1 VERRAIL
8 KKYKILNQLHE
19 NYLVAVVR
27 GNDEDETKKIVDEI
41 IKGGFKNIEITFTVP
56 NAEEVINQVHK
67 QYGDDIVLGAGTVL
81 DAATAQIAINKGA
94 QYIVSPHLD
103 TNISKLCNV
112 YSIPYLPGC
121 SSATEIIE
129 ALRYGSDLIKLF
141 PGGQLGAGFIKDIKG
156 PVPNVELMPSGGVN
170 LDNVSDWIEK
180 GSFAVGIGGDLT
192 KEFTGNNYEVI
203 SEKAQ
208 KYVEAV
214 RNR

>member
-1 VERRAIL
+1 M

-27 GNDEDETKKIVDEI
+27 GDDEDETKKIVDEI

>member
-1 VERRAIL
+1 M

-27 GNDEDETKKIVDEI
+27 GKDEDETKKIVDEI

-103 TNISKLCNV
+103 TNISKLCNI

-192 KEFTGNNYEVI
+192 KEFTGNNFEVI

>member
-1 VERRAIL
+1 MERRAIL

-41 IKGGFKNIEITFTVP
+41 IEGGFKNIEITFTVP

-103 TNISKLCNV
+103 TNISKLCNI

-170 LDNVSDWIEK
+170 LDNISDWIEK

-192 KEFTGNNYEVI
+192 KEFTGNNFEVI

>member
-1 VERRAIL
+1 MERRAIL

-56 NAEEVINQVHK
+56 NAEEVINKVHK

-192 KEFTGNNYEVI
+192 KEFTGNNFEVI

>member
-1 VERRAIL
+1 M

-103 TNISKLCNV
+103 INISKLCNV

>member
-1 VERRAIL
+1 M

-103 TNISKLCNV
+103 TNISKLCNI

-180 GSFAVGIGGDLT
+180 GSFAVGIGVDLT
-192 KEFTGNNYEVI
+192 KEFTGNNFEVI

>member
-41 IKGGFKNIEITFTVP
+41 IKGGFKNIEITFTVQ

-103 TNISKLCNV
+103 TNISKLCNI

-170 LDNVSDWIEK
+170 LDNISDWIEK

-192 KEFTGNNYEVI
+192 KEFTGNNFEVI

>member
-103 TNISKLCNV
+103 TNISKLCNI

-170 LDNVSDWIEK
+170 LDNISDWIEK

-192 KEFTGNNYEVI
+192 KEFTGNNFEVI

>member
-1 VERRAIL
+1 MERRAIL

-81 DAATAQIAINKGA
+81 DATTAQIAINKGA

-192 KEFTGNNYEVI
+192 KEFTGNNFEVI

>member
-1 VERRAIL
+1 M

-141 PGGQLGAGFIKDIKG
+141 PGAQLGAGFIKDIKG

-203 SEKAQ
+203 SEKAR

>member
-1 VERRAIL
+1 M

-203 SEKAQ
+203 SEKAL

-214 RNR
+214 RN

>member
-1 VERRAIL
+1 MERRAIL

-27 GNDEDETKKIVDEI
+27 GKDEDETKKIVDEI

-103 TNISKLCNV
+103 TNISKLCNI

-192 KEFTGNNYEVI
+192 KEFTGNNFEVI

-214 RNR
+214 RNL

>member
-1 VERRAIL
+1 M

-103 TNISKLCNV
+103 TNISKLCNI

-170 LDNVSDWIEK
+170 LDNISDWIEK

-203 SEKAQ
+203 SEKTQ

>member
-1 VERRAIL
+1 MERRAIL

-103 TNISKLCNV
+103 TNISKLCNI

-203 SEKAQ
+203 SEKTQ

>member
-1 VERRAIL
+1 M

-81 DAATAQIAINKGA
+81 DATTAQIAINKGA

-192 KEFTGNNYEVI
+192 KEFTGNNFEVI

>member
-1 VERRAIL
+1 MEWRAIL

-121 SSATEIIE
+121 SSTTEIIV

-192 KEFTGNNYEVI
+192 KEFTGNNFEVI

>member
-1 VERRAIL
+1 MERRAIL

-170 LDNVSDWIEK
+170 LDNISDWIEK

>member
-1 VERRAIL
+1 M

-214 RNR
+214 RNRRK

>member
-1 VERRAIL
+1 M

-103 TNISKLCNV
+103 TNISKLCNI

-170 LDNVSDWIEK
+170 LDNISDWIEK

-192 KEFTGNNYEVI
+192 KEFTGNNFEVI

>member
-1 VERRAIL
+1 MERRAIL

-180 GSFAVGIGGDLT
+180 GSFAVGIGGDLM

>member
-1 VERRAIL
+1 M

-81 DAATAQIAINKGA
+81 DAATAQIAINKEA

>member
-1 VERRAIL
+1 M

-81 DAATAQIAINKGA
+81 DATTAQIAINKGA

-103 TNISKLCNV
+103 TNISKLCNI

-192 KEFTGNNYEVI
+192 KEFTGNNFEVI

>member
-1 VERRAIL
+1 MERRAIL

-67 QYGDDIVLGAGTVL
+67 QYGDDIVLGAGTVI

-141 PGGQLGAGFIKDIKG
+141 PGAQLGAGFIKDIKG

-203 SEKAQ
+203 SEKAR

>member
-1 VERRAIL
+1 M

-170 LDNVSDWIEK
+170 LDNISDWIEK
-180 GSFAVGIGGDLT
+180 GSFAVGIGGGLT

>member
-1 VERRAIL
+1 M

-180 GSFAVGIGGDLT
+180 DSFAVGIGGDLT

>member
-1 VERRAIL
+1 MERRAIL

-27 GNDEDETKKIVDEI
+27 GNDEDETKKIVDEN

>member
-1 VERRAIL
+1 M

-170 LDNVSDWIEK
+170 LDNVSDWIET

>member
-1 VERRAIL
+1 MERRAIL

-192 KEFTGNNYEVI
+192 KEFTGNNYEAI

>member
-1 VERRAIL
+1 MERRAIL

-192 KEFTGNNYEVI
+192 KEFTGNNFEVI

>member
-103 TNISKLCNV
+103 TNISKLCNI

-192 KEFTGNNYEVI
+192 KEFTGNNFEVI
-203 SEKAQ
+203 SEKTQ

>member
-1 VERRAIL
+1 M

-103 TNISKLCNV
+103 TNISKLCNI

-192 KEFTGNNYEVI
+192 KEFTGNNFEVI

-208 KYVEAV
+208 KYVEAC
-214 RNR
+214 

>member
-1 VERRAIL
+1 MEQRAIL

-103 TNISKLCNV
+103 TNISKLCNI

-192 KEFTGNNYEVI
+192 KEFTGNNFEVI

>member
-1 VERRAIL
+1 MERRAIL

-27 GNDEDETKKIVDEI
+27 GNDEDETKKFVDEI

-103 TNISKLCNV
+103 TNISKLCNI

-192 KEFTGNNYEVI
+192 KEFTGNNFEVI

>member
-1 VERRAIL
+1 MERRAIL

-103 TNISKLCNV
+103 TNISKLCNI

-192 KEFTGNNYEVI
+192 KEFTGNNFEVI
-203 SEKAQ
+203 SEKTQ

>member
-1 VERRAIL
+1 M

-141 PGGQLGAGFIKDIKG
+141 PGGQLGVGFIKDIKG

-192 KEFTGNNYEVI
+192 KEFTGNNFEVI